1 MAAIEDSVDVS
12 SRSSQGRGARR
23 RSRRSRHTCYS
34 RRPSRRPR
42 SKPAGYAVSQRI
54 RKRVEEIFGWMKTVG
69 GYRKTRY
76 VGFGA
81 NQVVGMLTELYLRR
95 TCP

>member
-34 RRPSRRPR
+34 RRSSRRP
-42 SKPAGYAVSQRI
+42 
-54 RKRVEEIFGWMKTVG
+54 
-69 GYRKTRY
+69 
-76 VGFGA
+76 GA
-81 NQVVGMLTELYLRR
+81 NQVVGMLAAAAYNLVRMARLLEH
-95 TCP
+95 PA